1 MSAGERSR
9 SGATTELVDEKVRKN
24 PILTNRDKEQRSLN
38 KSGNGKGAQVNESR
52 DTPSNRRPARD
63 DATDRDTSALPDSSE
78 PSPKPDGN
86 QPAEPSE
93 MVDRPGFDLGGSSGR
108 TQAGKGLGLGTNS
121 KNNRKG
127 WRLPR

>member
-24 PILTNRDKEQRSLN
+24 PILTKRDKEQRSPD
-38 KSGNGKGAQVNESR
+38 KSGNGKGAQVNGSR
-52 DTPSNRRPARD
+52 DTPSHRRPARD
-63 DATDRDTSALPDSSE
+63 DATARDTSAPPDSSE
-78 PSPKPDGN
+78 PSSKPDGN
-86 QPAEPSE
+86 QPE

-108 TQAGKGLGLGTNS
+108 TQAGKGLGLGADS
-121 KNNRKG
+121 KKNRKG